1 MIHLITI
8 GQISYYTG
16 LLWLLLCA
24 VWLGS
29 APFVRRTLQRQSA
42 ELRIQQIV
50 IFGIGLYLLFGS
62 PAYPE
67 WFNQPL
73 IAVTVPTAL
82 TGLALVSLG
91 VGFSCW
97 ARLTL
102 GENWSASPTIKQDH
116 ALVMRGP
123 YRIVR
128 HPIYTGILTMFLGTA
143 IQFGLLRSFL
153 GVVLCAI
160 SFRIKLAVE
169 EQLMLQQFG
178 HQYVEY
184 SAQVRRIVPFLY

>member
-1 MIHLITI
+1 MIHLITV

-29 APFVRRTLQRQSA
+29 APFVKPTLQRQSA
-42 ELRIQQIV
+42 ESRLQQTI
-50 IFGIGLYLLFGS
+50 IFGIGLYMLFGS

-73 IAVTVPTAL
+73 IAVTIPVAL
-82 TGLALVSLG
+82 TGLALVLLG
-91 VGFSCW
+91 VAFSCW

-128 HPIYTGILTMFLGTA
+128 HPIYTGLLT
-143 IQFGLLRSFL
+143 GLVGSALQHGLVRSFL
-153 GVVLCAI
+153 AVLVCVVSLW
-160 SFRIKLAVE
+160 IKIAAE
-169 EQLMLQQFG
+169 EHFMIQRFG
-178 HQYVEY
+178 DQYRRYARHV
-184 SAQVRRIVPFLY
+184 SALVPFVF

>member
-50 IFGIGLYLLFGS
+50 IFGIGIYLLFGS

-82 TGLALVSLG
+82 TGLALVALG

-128 HPIYTGILTMFLGTA
+128 HPIYTGLLT
-143 IQFGLLRSFL
+143 GLVGSALQHGLVRSFL
-153 GVVLCAI
+153 ALFVCAASLWMKI
-160 SFRIKLAVE
+160 AAE
-169 EQLMLQQFG
+169 EHLMIQRFG
-178 HQYVEY
+178 DQYRRYARHV
-184 SAQVRRIVPFLY
+184 SALVPFVF